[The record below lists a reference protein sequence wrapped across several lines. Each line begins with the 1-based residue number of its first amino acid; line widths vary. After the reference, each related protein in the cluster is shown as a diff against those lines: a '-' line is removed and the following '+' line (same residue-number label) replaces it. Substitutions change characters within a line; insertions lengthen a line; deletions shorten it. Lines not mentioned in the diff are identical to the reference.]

1 MSWYSGPKR
10 GVRNIYMIDIYYG
23 NGNVMCMNI
32 EQYTNKKEAYMHA
45 KQYYIPGKRYAEV
58 KAFPIY
64 KKENKYA
71 KKL

>member
-1 MSWYSGPKR
+1 
-10 GVRNIYMIDIYYG
+10 
-23 NGNVMCMNI
+23 
-32 EQYTNKKEAYMHA
+32 MHA